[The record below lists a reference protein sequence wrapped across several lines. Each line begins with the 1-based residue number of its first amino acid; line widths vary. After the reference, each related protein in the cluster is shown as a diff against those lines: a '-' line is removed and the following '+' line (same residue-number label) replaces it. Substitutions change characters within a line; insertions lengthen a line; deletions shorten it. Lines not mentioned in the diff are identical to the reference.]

1 MDIDKKLNDGVM
13 TLAVSGRL
21 DTNTSPELEAEVK
34 TDGIKEVIFD
44 FAGLEYISSAGL
56 RVLMG
61 AQKAMMANG
70 GKVKILIGGKG
81 YGKKGKTD
89 CRQRFPDRRG
99 RQEDLWLIYRASWK
113 GGLYRDLSAGSS
125 DGG

>member
-1 MDIDKKLNDGVM
+1 MDIDKKLNDGVL

-34 TDGIKEVIFD
+34 TDGVKEVIFD

-70 GKVKILIGGKG
+70 GKVKILNPNAMVKG
-81 YGKKGKTD
+81 VFDMT
-89 CRQRFPDRRG
+89 
-99 RQEDLWLIYRASWK
+99 
-113 GGLYRDLSAGSS
+113 GLSGIFEIA
-125 DGG
+125 

>member
-1 MDIDKKLNDGVM
+1 MDIDKKLDDGVL

-34 TDGIKEVIFD
+34 TDGVREVIFD

-61 AQKAMMANG
+61 AQKAMMTDG
-70 GKVKILIGGKG
+70 GKVKILN
-81 YGKKGKTD
+81 
-89 CRQRFPDRRG
+89 PNAMVRG
-99 RQEDLWLIYRASWK
+99 VFDMT
-113 GGLYRDLSAGSS
+113 GLSGIFEIS
-125 DGG
+125 